1 MDESI
6 GAFPGLFD
14 RLLQLIAQSLD
25 RAFGPFPKWIESQ
38 CERTDAF
45 LGSLH
50 HHFSR
55 LGLDDEGS

>member
-6 GAFPGLFD
+6 GAFPGFFD

-25 RAFGPFPKWIESQ
+25 RAFGLFPKCIESQ

-45 LGSLH
+45 LVPLIIT
-50 HHFSR
+50 F
-55 LGLDDEGS
+55 LD